1 MVNLCGNRYRFAVGL
16 AAALCRGHTSIL
28 PPNALPG
35 TLSSLHRQDPGR
47 YGLSDDR
54 SMASD
59 VLPLLDAARD
69 TVPPIEL
76 AVPRIEPTRTAAVLM
91 TSGSTGV
98 PQSHARSWGSL
109 TLNILASVKRVTEA
123 LACPTLSGLT
133 VVSTVPAQHS
143 YGFESSVLLT
153 LLGGA
158 AFDAGRPYFAA
169 DIAASLQRVPRP
181 RALVT
186 TPFHLKMLLLSGVSL
201 PVVDLVLCATAPLSP
216 QLAQQ
221 AERATQG
228 VLLEIYGCT
237 ETGPLATRRT
247 VQGDAWRL
255 LDGLHIHRESSG
267 ADGTPTFV
275 VQGAH
280 VPAPTPLADLLALDG
295 EQRFQLLG
303 RANDVIQVAG
313 KRSSLGHLNFHLN
326 SIDGVTD
333 GAFWLPDDVPDD
345 VVRPVAFVVAPKLSA
360 AQIRAAL
367 RSRIDAVFVPRRIV
381 HVPELPRDATGK
393 LSVQALRELAG
404 TSARLQR

>member
-1 MVNLCGNRYRFAVGL
+1 MVNLCGDRYRFAVGL
-16 AAALCRGHTSIL
+16 AAALWRGHTSIL

-35 TLSSLHRQDPGR
+35 TLASLYRQDPVR

-54 SMASD
+54 SAVSD
-59 VLPLLDAARD
+59 ALPLLYAAGDASS
-69 TVPPIEL
+69 PIEL
-76 AVPRIEPTRTAAVLM
+76 PTPQIEEAHTAAVLM

-109 TLNILASVKRVTEA
+109 TLNILAAAKHVTEA
-123 LACPTLSGLT
+123 LARPTLSGLT
-133 VVSTVPAQHS
+133 VVTTVPAQHS
-143 YGFESSVLLT
+143 YGFESSVLLA

-158 AFDAGRPYFAA
+158 AFDTGRPYFAA

-216 QLAQQ
+216 PLALQ
-221 AERATQG
+221 AERVTQG

-237 ETGPLATRRT
+237 ETGQLATRRT
-247 VQGDAWRL
+247 VTGDAWRV
-255 LDGLHIHRESSG
+255 LDGLRIHRESSK
-267 ADGTPTFV
+267 ADDSPTFV
-275 VQGAH
+275 VQGGH
-280 VPAPTPLADLLALDG
+280 VPAPVPLADLLALDG
-295 EQRFQLLG
+295 AQHFQLLG

-313 KRSSLGHLNFHLN
+313 KRSSLGHLNFHLH

-333 GAFWLPDDVPDD
+333 GAFWLPDDVPDG
-345 VVRPVAFVVAPKLSA
+345 VVRPVAFVVTPALSVQ
-360 AQIRAAL
+360 QIQTAL

-393 LSVQALRELAG
+393 LSVGALRELAG
-404 TSARLQR
+404 TPRRQQ